1 MRKIITTSLVAIAL
15 LSTTALAEKTKTDA
29 TTQTNEDTVI
39 GTVDG
44 INIMKSEANKFLK
57 VITPKGQETK
67 AFDKLEKKQQE
78 AIVKNL
84 APGVLIKTK
93 AQKEVSQEEKEQ
105 LVANYWMQKNMA
117 DIKVTD
123 KEVKDI
129 YDKNKKL
136 YVKDKKQ
143 LTFDEVKEF
152 IKMQFK
158 QQKLVANVMKTAKV
172 VVK

>member
-1 MRKIITTSLVAIAL
+1 MKKIITTSLVAIAL
-15 LSTTALAEKTKTDA
+15 LSTAAVAEKTQTPVKT
-29 TTQTNEDTVI
+29 QEDTVI

-44 INIMKSEANKFLK
+44 INIMKSEANKFLSA
-57 VITPKGQETK
+57 ITPKGQETK
-67 AFDKLEKKQQE
+67 TFDKLEKKQQE

-105 LVANYWMQKNMA
+105 LAANYWMQKNMA

-152 IKMQFK
+152 IKMQLK